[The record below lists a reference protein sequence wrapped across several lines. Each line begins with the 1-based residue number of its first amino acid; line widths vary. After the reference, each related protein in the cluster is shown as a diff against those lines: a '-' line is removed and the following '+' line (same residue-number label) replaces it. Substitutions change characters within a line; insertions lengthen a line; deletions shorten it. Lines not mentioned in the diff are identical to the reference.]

1 MSGRRAR
8 AQRRAAIVE
17 ALETGLGVD
26 AEIAAHM
33 YDNQIRPQ
41 ERVAEA
47 RADGLDVDVGLVNTT
62 PGAEGYL
69 VTCLGCGRTATL
81 PYAPPAGKDKA
92 LCPDCQR
99 GWRGRE

>member
-33 YDNQIRPQ
+33 YDKQILPQ
-41 ERVAEA
+41 ERMEQM
-47 RADGLDVDVGLVNTT
+47 RADGLDVHVGLVNTT
-62 PGAEGYL
+62 PGVEGYP
-69 VTCLGCGRTATL
+69 VTCVGCGATATL
-81 PYAPPAGKDKA
+81 PAPQPAGKSDG

-99 GWRGRE
+99 RWHGRD